1 VDNGKIRLWRFNQAE
16 ILEAYSSDEITL
28 ADVDWVLESLYEK
41 STPPFLIILVRTGKY
56 RLSIEAKNRLRNT
69 DKNVFKIAYV
79 VKELQNMCHAAGAVY
94 SYLEKKDVFIC
105 DSIES
110 AYATLTRT
118 TQRARSSHQGAR

>member
-28 ADVDWVLESLYEK
+28 ADIDWVLESLHEK

-69 DKNVFKIAYV
+69 DKDIFKVAFV

-110 AYATLTRT
+110 AYTALTQT
-118 TQRARSSHQGAR
+118 AQRDRSFHSA

>member
-1 VDNGKIRLWRFNQAE
+1 MDNGKIRLWRFNQAE

-28 ADVDWVLESLYEK
+28 ADIDWVLESLHEK

-56 RLSIEAKNRLRNT
+56 RLSIEAKNRLRNM
-69 DKNVFKIAYV
+69 DKDVFKVAYV
-79 VKELQNMCHAAGAVY
+79 VKELQNMCHATSAVY

-110 AYATLTRT
+110 AYTALTQT
-118 TQRARSSHQGAR
+118 AQQDRSFHSA

>member
-28 ADVDWVLESLYEK
+28 ADIDWVLESLHEK

-69 DKNVFKIAYV
+69 DKDIFKVAFV

-110 AYATLTRT
+110 AYTALTQT
-118 TQRARSSHQGAR
+118 AQQDRSFHSA